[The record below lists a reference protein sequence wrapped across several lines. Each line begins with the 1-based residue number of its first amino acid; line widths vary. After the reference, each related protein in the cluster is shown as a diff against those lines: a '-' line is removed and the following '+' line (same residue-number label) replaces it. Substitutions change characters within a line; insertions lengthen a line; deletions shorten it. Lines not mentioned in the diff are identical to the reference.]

1 MNDFEFGNRLYNL
14 RKQAKLSQS
23 ELAEMVG
30 LTNKAVSKWENGKSK
45 PATDTLKKLSVIFK
59 LPIEELLMKSGDHKM
74 RIEKIVVTGGPCAGK
89 TTAMSR
95 IQNAFT
101 ELG

>member
-30 LTNKAVSKWENGKSK
+30 LTNKAVSKWESGKSK
-45 PATDTLKKLSVIFK
+45 PAMDTIKKLSVIFK
-59 LPIEELLMKSGDHKM
+59 LPIEELLKKTENPYYKSDRGCTK
-74 RIEKIVVTGGPCAGK
+74 V
-89 TTAMSR
+89 
-95 IQNAFT
+95 
-101 ELG
+101 